1 VPIVGA
7 PQLDR
12 EVTGETLVLVATLF
26 TGPGLVGLIFEM
38 VALAATD
45 RVGRRPM
52 LVGALLTMAVCSWL
66 MAGASQPVLLSL
78 AFGVWGI
85 ASGVATGLGQAA
97 LVSHDPEPERAM
109 ARWGIAAEIG
119 DLLAVLLVVG
129 LEAGETSWRV
139 ALVAS
144 SLLPLLD
151 GLVLAC
157 SPALPVHE
165 QPERR
170 RSDRG
175 AATETQTST
184 RDADQ
189 EEQSAKPRW
198 RETRAPERPIDIED
212 PEEEEPFGTALREA
226 VTDWRLLAWLLAA
239 ASCTLMDEIVVVMAS
254 LHLTAMGA
262 PAWLRGVEIGAMALG
277 GMAGLALTE
286 RYVSSWG
293 SRPVLLL
300 SAALTVGSFLGWLAA
315 GASPIGIGLAVL
327 FGAGV
332 GPMYPLA
339 KAAAYARR
347 PDRPGLVGAL
357 DHLFVPLDLAAP
369 VLLGLLSDRLGLQV
383 ALLALL
389 VQPLVVASVA
399 LISGRSAAPR

>member
-1 VPIVGA
+1 
-7 PQLDR
+7 
-12 EVTGETLVLVATLF
+12 
-26 TGPGLVGLIFEM
+26 M
-38 VALAATD
+38 
-45 RVGRRPM
+45 
-52 LVGALLTMAVCSWL
+52 
-66 MAGASQPVLLSL
+66 
-78 AFGVWGI
+78 
-85 ASGVATGLGQAA
+85 
-97 LVSHDPEPERAM
+97 
-109 ARWGIAAEIG
+109 
-119 DLLAVLLVVG
+119 
-129 LEAGETSWRV
+129 
-139 ALVAS
+139 
-144 SLLPLLD
+144 
-151 GLVLAC
+151 
-157 SPALPVHE
+157 
-165 QPERR
+165 ERR

>member
-12 EVTGETLVLVATLF
+12 EVTGGMLLLVATLF
-26 TGPGLVGLIFEM
+26 TGPGLIGLVFEM

-45 RVGRRPM
+45 RVGRRTM
-52 LVGALLTMAVCSWL
+52 LVGALLTMAVCAWL
-66 MAGASQPVLLSL
+66 MAGAAHPALLSL

-97 LVSHDPEPERAM
+97 LVSRDPEPERAM
-109 ARWGIAAEIG
+109 ARWGIAAEMG

-129 LEAGETSWRV
+129 LEAGSTSWRV
-139 ALVAS
+139 ALVLT

-151 GLVLAC
+151 GLVLAF
-157 SPALPVHE
+157 SPSLTEGVVE
-165 QPERR
+165 EERR
-170 RSDRG
+170 GSDRG
-175 AATETQTST
+175 AATQAQTPG

-189 EEQSAKPRW
+189 EELSAEVPS
-198 RETRAPERPIDIED
+198 PERPVDI
-212 PEEEEPFGTALREA
+212 EEPFWTALRDA
-226 VTDWRLLAWLLAA
+226 ITDWRLLAWLLAA
-239 ASCTLMDEIVVVMAS
+239 ASCTLMDEIVVVLAS
-254 LHLTAMGA
+254 LHLTSVGA
-262 PAWLRGVEIGAMALG
+262 SPWLRGIEIGAMALG
-277 GMAGLALTE
+277 GMGGLALTE

-315 GASPIGIGLAVL
+315 GTSPLGVGLAVL

-339 KAAAYARR
+339 KAAAYARC
-347 PDRPGLVGAL
+347 PGRPGLVGAL
-357 DHLFVPLDLAAP
+357 DRLFYPLDLAAP
-369 VLLGLLSDRLGLQV
+369 VLLGLLSDSYGLQV

-389 VQPLVVASVA
+389 VQPLTVALVA
-399 LISGRSAAPR
+399 LISALGSKPR